1 MKDFF
6 SLLIP
11 TKRLQLPL
19 LVFSILAFASFGFF
33 SIASENFS
41 GKNIFQDADQD
52 GLTNEEEQLYGT
64 DPQKADTDGDGYSD
78 GAEVRSG
85 YDPLKPSPGDKI
97 VPTTKETTQA
107 SQTTTSLTASSLGEP
122 SGRGGSNED
131 NLTEQVS
138 QQIADILKDS
148 SGDTTDTSATVQ
160 TMQENIQS
168 LLDGKNIGSTSLP
181 EIDENDIKIKK
192 QNYSDLSEE
201 ERKAKIKQDTL
212 EYVTKV
218 SYILASNAPEVLSAP
233 EDMEKIATSMMT
245 NALTS
250 IESGNSQYLQDLAEK
265 GDQVLLELHNIEVPE
280 NMLSSH
286 KKALQLFQYASAL
299 PKELK
304 SFDTDPLSNLVV
316 LSKMQSFLGILSSFV
331 KEIDSTLK
339 DIGIQDIPVNL

>member
-122 SGRGGSNED
+122 SGKGGSNED

-148 SGDTTDTSATVQ
+148 SGDTTDTSATIQ

>member
-107 SQTTTSLTASSLGEP
+107 SQTTTSLTTSLPEEP

-148 SGDTTDTSATVQ
+148 SGDTTDTSATIQ

>member
-1 MKDFF
+1 M
-6 SLLIP
+6 
-11 TKRLQLPL
+11 PL

-107 SQTTTSLTASSLGEP
+107 SQTTTSLTTSLPEEP

-148 SGDTTDTSATVQ
+148 SGDTTDTSATIQ